1 MKQFATLDEFFRE
14 VCSNLVDRFSTFS
27 AKKRDAISKDIVAEW
42 VGDPKDP
49 RLQGVATKKSE
60 LIWRT
65 IYLQQAV
72 LDIRQVLA
80 LAKAVP
86 TKSIGLSKSE
96 QLKFVWWAYLSRV
109 SEFQERLFKFHL
121 AARGF
126 SAAGSKDKFF
136 GSKKQFA
143 AKFLV
148 PLKPLVGLR
157 NHWVHDFEPEFTE
170 LKRLSSLELFAK
182 AYQTDANSSGLAKL
196 LTKEA
201 QRVSKAEKKRL
212 ISLLEHNDSAFE
224 EIADLVVSYSS
235 KHADLRTSS
244 SE

>member
-1 MKQFATLDEFFRE
+1 MAEGVSKFP
-14 VCSNLVDRFSTFS
+14 
-27 AKKRDAISKDIVAEW
+27 AKRLEAIGKDIVAEW
-42 VGDPKDP
+42 IGEPKDP
-49 RLQGVATKKSE
+49 KLQGVASEKSE
-60 LIWRT
+60 LVWRS
-65 IYLQQAV
+65 IYLQQSI
-72 LDIRQVLA
+72 LDIRQVLI

-96 QLKFVWWAYLSRV
+96 QLKFVWWVYLSRV

-126 SAAGSKDKFF
+126 FAVGSKDKFF
-136 GSKKQFA
+136 DSKKQFA

-157 NHWVHDFEPEFTE
+157 NHWVHDFEPEFTK

-182 AYQTDANSSGLAKL
+182 TYQIDANSSGLAKL

-224 EIADLVVSYSS
+224 RIADLVVSYSS
-235 KHADLRTSS
+235 KHADLRTFS